1 MENLGKVAW
10 REGRRNRQRSRYHS
24 YHTYNMVVNTH
35 GNLYI
40 YYSECNCQPW
50 LGIIVALMMTDNKTG
65 RQIIQDTD
73 DKTGKPVWKVFNA
86 NNKVIIIT
94 QNEHTAKYYY
104 ERK

>member
-1 MENLGKVAW
+1 
-10 REGRRNRQRSRYHS
+10 
-24 YHTYNMVVNTH
+24 MVVNTH

-40 YYSECNCQPW
+40 YYSECNCQPR
-50 LGIIVALMMTDNKTG
+50 LGIIVALMMTDTKTG
-65 RQIIQDTD
+65 RQMIQDTD
-73 DKTGKPVWKVFNA
+73 EKTGKSVWKVFNA

>member
-1 MENLGKVAW
+1 VAD
-10 REGRRNRQRSRYHS
+10 S
-24 YHTYNMVVNTH
+24 H

-40 YYSECNCQPW
+40 YHSQCDSKSW

-73 DKTGKPVWKVFNA
+73 EKTGKSVWKVFNA

-104 ERK
+104 DKEKE